1 MWVLLL
7 PRSTWMPSALRSAC
21 AVTALALAACGV
33 HVTADTEL
41 GGGGPD
47 SGVAGAAC
55 NFDTDCSPPDFI
67 CDTVSN
73 TCVQGCG
80 LNPNCPPGKSC
91 NLATGRCI
99 ITTGGGSDA
108 GNDAGT
114 GTASDGGTDAGT
126 GGVPSDT

>member
-1 MWVLLL
+1 M
-7 PRSTWMPSALRSAC
+7 RSALRSVFVLA
-21 AVTALALAACGV
+21 AFALAACGG
-33 HVTADTEL
+33 HATATTDTSGD
-41 GGGGPD
+41 GGAD

-80 LNPNCPPGKSC
+80 LNPNCPPGKTC

-99 ITTGGGSDA
+99 ITTGGA
-108 GNDAGT
+108 GDAGT
-114 GTASDGGTDAGT
+114 DGGNTSND
-126 GGVPSDT
+126 GG